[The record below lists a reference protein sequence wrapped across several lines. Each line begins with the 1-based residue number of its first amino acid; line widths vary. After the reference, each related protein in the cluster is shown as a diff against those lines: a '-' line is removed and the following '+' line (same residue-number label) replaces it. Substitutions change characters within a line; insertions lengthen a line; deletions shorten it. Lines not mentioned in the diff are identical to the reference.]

1 MFRGNNPA
9 KVDDKGRLK
18 IPTDFQDALDGYG
31 PKFFVTSLDGTSV
44 RIYPLAEWEKV
55 EARLAPVLGE
65 KDLNKI
71 KREFLDRTNFWG
83 QEERA
88 DPQGRVLIP
97 TLLRDSA
104 GIKGSVAV
112 MGKGDHLELGS
123 VERIRESM
131 AKSLSGEERDSL
143 DTLGIW

>member
-9 KVDDKGRLK
+9 TVDDKGRLK
-18 IPTDFQDALDGYG
+18 IPTAFQGALDEYG
-31 PKFFVTSLDGTSV
+31 PKFFVTSLDAISV

-55 EARLAPVLGE
+55 EARLAQVQGE
-65 KDLNKI
+65 KDLNKA

-97 TLLRDSA
+97 TLLREAAD
-104 GIKGSVAV
+104 IKGIVAV
-112 MGKGDHLELGS
+112 MGKGDHLEVGKVDKVKDLMNKPLS
-123 VERIRESM
+123 V
-131 AKSLSGEERDSL
+131 EERDSL